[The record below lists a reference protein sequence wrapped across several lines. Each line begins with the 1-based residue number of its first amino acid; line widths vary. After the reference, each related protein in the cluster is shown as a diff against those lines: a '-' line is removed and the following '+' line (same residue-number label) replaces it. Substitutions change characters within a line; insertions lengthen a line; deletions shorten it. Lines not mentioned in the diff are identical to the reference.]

1 MSHHKEEKPLEK
13 MTVPEL
19 KELAMTFPHDHLEKA
34 VHDMHKDELLSFIK
48 QAQGIHEQP
57 NVSKKKRSH
66 AHARATVKTPPS
78 KSELKARIATLRHAC
93 MAAQKD
99 ADRKLVSRLRR
110 RISRLKKM
118 TRKSA

>member
-19 KELAMTFPHDHLEKA
+19 KEFALTFPHEHLEKA
-34 VHDMHKDELLSFIK
+34 VHDMHKDELLAFIK
-48 QAQGIHEQP
+48 EAQGIQEP
-57 NVSKKKRSH
+57 VAPKKKKGH
-66 AHARATVKTPPS
+66 VHVKVKTPLS
-78 KSELKARIATLRHAC
+78 KSELKARIVTLKSARL
-93 MAAQKD
+93 AAREAED
-99 ADRKLVSRLRR
+99 HKLTARLRR